1 MSTYEMPVKRNSRDA
16 TLRSEEYVAKAM
28 PPILGSVDMVATY
41 LLIVFFI
48 TNSNTA
54 VSGGAAAFTYLALGA
69 VTFFIPSVIA
79 AAQLGSMFP
88 FEGSLYNWTHKAFG
102 GYWSFF
108 VAFCAWFPGVLVMI
122 SAGSVIVSMIQGLNS
137 AWLVQPGAQ
146 GLVIIGLIIFA
157 CIVST
162 QRFRTVQNVVNA
174 AAGLT
179 LLGVVLIGIAGIA
192 WLLTGHASQTNFSLP
207 TNWGINFNPQTGN
220 ISLFGLIT
228 LAYLGVESPL
238 NMGGE
243 ITERKTVTRHLL
255 WGTLLALVGYFVATF
270 SLLVVEGSSSGTS
283 YFALI
288 STVDAAL
295 GKPVGDIAFVCI
307 MSFFVVTIAVYAFT
321 YSRLLLVAGLDQR
334 LPVGLGRLNRNRVP
348 QNAIILQA
356 VIACVITALMYFVAP
371 YFTTFGSAAN
381 LSTDVYNITLA
392 SSTLVWAISSMFL
405 FINLARFYFVD
416 RVKFLKQLIFPLP
429 ILWAAILLG
438 GSSCLLAIVDTLFFS
453 WIPSYIANTNWW
465 YIIGGLTVVYL
476 IVAAVGSMVA
486 SSEAA
491 WEGVVPEQSKS
502 M

>member
-1 MSTYEMPVKRNSRDA
+1 
-16 TLRSEEYVAKAM
+16 M

-48 TNSNTA
+48 TNANTA
-54 VSGGAAAFTYLALGA
+54 VSGGAAAFTFLAIGA

-137 AWLVQPGAQ
+137 AWLTDPRTQ

-162 QRFRTVQNVVNA
+162 QRFRTVQNIVNV

-179 LLGVVLIGIAGIA
+179 LLAVVLIGIAGVA
-192 WLLTGHASQTNFSLP
+192 WLLTGHASQTNFSQSAG
-207 TNWGINFNPQTGN
+207 WGINFSPQTGN

-243 ITERKTVTRHLL
+243 IVERKTVTRHLL

-270 SLLVVEGSSSGTS
+270 SLLVVEGSTNGSISP
-283 YFALI
+283 FALI
-288 STVDAAL
+288 STVDSAL

-321 YSRLLLVAGLDQR
+321 YSRLLLVAGIDQR
-334 LPVGLGRLNRNRVP
+334 LPVGLGKLNRNRVP

-356 VIACVITALMYFVAP
+356 VIAIVITALMYFVAP
-371 YFTTFGSAAN
+371 YFTTFGSAAT
-381 LSTDVYNITLA
+381 LSIDVYNITLA
-392 SSTLVWAISSMFL
+392 SSTLVWAISAIFL
-405 FINLARFYFVD
+405 FINLARFYFID

-429 ILWAAILLG
+429 VLWAAIILG
-438 GSSCLLAIVDTLFFS
+438 ASSCILAIVDTLFFS
-453 WIPSYIANTNWW
+453 WIPSDIANGSWW

-491 WEGVVPEQSKS
+491 WEGVAPE
-502 M
+502 